1 MEMAL
6 LWVLNLSDGHH
17 TVLDI
22 AERAEFSF
30 SRIQEAVESLVGVGL
45 LQEVRRPDNT

>member
-17 TVLDI
+17 AVLDI

-30 SRIQEAVESLVGVGL
+30 ARIQEAVEALVGVGL
-45 LQEVRRPDNT
+45 LQEVRRPDNP